1 MQQMLLSLLV
11 GLVLWVASLQPL
23 LNREYDMAE
32 NIADKYDATGK
43 SSGLMAKVD
52 KTKKADKVEG
62 QPWYANFVGM
72 WYNSDDT
79 SGEEASSVAA
89 IQMEPHESMLAR
101 IQTSRKPAYDPE
113 DDNLVG
119 RFDGQLGFAS
129 TNTNDTSSAVADA
142 IIGNSVANAP
152 VVVPTLTPAEQ
163 TKVDKA
169 LRAGLM
175 ARATKQGSMLDG
187 ADKIDR
193 DFFAMRPEGSNAK
206 RIENTPLLTSSFED
220 IATAENP
227 DTGAMVHLDSE
238 NIITLWNGVVPTGG
252 LTYRGRSIPA
262 EGHGLTPPQLSEVDY
277 SNAVSQGINRSD
289 YEDGKDGYD
298 QWSKAVFTVY
308 ADKVAEQA
316 GLQNDYGTNA
326 LVNNNIAFDD
336 LPDGAKKMMYDIGW
350 NGGEGSAKW
359 SGVSKS
365 AYEASKPI
373 EDQTTDNL
381 IDITKHFST
390 NDGARWRRGVLKR
403 RAMQYNNVAKPGEI
417 ATNINTTPWN
427 DAKGNRKGTTY
438 AIQTANG
445 TTLKTYNKPDL
456 NEDLGDL
463 EVPQGG

>member
-1 MQQMLLSLLV
+1 MALVDPNRIKASIAEDKVVNRPGGIMQPKFNLGKVVEKPSV
-11 GLVLWVASLQPL
+11 FNFDYWREEKAPL
-23 LNREYDMAE
+23 LAAWM
-32 NIADKYDATGK
+32 
-43 SSGLMAKVD
+43 KVD
-52 KTKKADKVEG
+52 PKERAYSPDPNLTFGNLAPFKPMEDAFPRTSVGFPKDEPKAITTF
-62 QPWYANFVGM
+62 A
-72 WYNSDDT
+72 
-79 SGEEASSVAA
+79 
-89 IQMEPHESMLAR
+89 L
-101 IQTSRKPAYDPE
+101 E
-113 DDNLVG
+113 DDNLEG
-119 RFDGQLGFAS
+119 RLAGQLGFAS
-129 TNTNDTSSAVADA
+129 TNTNDASSAVADA

-193 DFFAMRPEGSNAK
+193 DFFAMRPEGSNVK

-227 DTGAMVHLDSE
+227 NTGAMVHLDSE

-289 YEDGKDGYD
+289 YEDGQVGYD
-298 QWSKAVFTVY
+298 KWSKAVFTVY
-308 ADKVAEQA
+308 TDKVREQA
-316 GLQNDYGTNA
+316 GLQSTENNTNA
-326 LVNNNIAFDD
+326 LVNNDVAFDD
-336 LPDGAKKMMYDIGW
+336 LPDGAKKMLYDVGW
-350 NGGEGSAKW
+350 NGGPGSVKW
-359 SGVSKS
+359 SGVSTS

-381 IDITKHFST
+381 IAITKHFGTGES
-390 NDGARWRRGVLKR
+390 ARGVLKR
-403 RAMQYNNVAKPGEI
+403 RVMEYNNVAKPGEI

-427 DAKGNRKGTTY
+427 DAEGNRKGTTY

-445 TTLKTYNKPDL
+445 TTLKTYNKLDL
-456 NEDLGDL
+456 TPILGDL
-463 EVPQGG
+463 EIPQGG

>member
-1 MQQMLLSLLV
+1 MALVDPNRIKASVAENKVVNRPGGIMQPKFNLSKV
-11 GLVLWVASLQPL
+11 EKPSVFSFDYWREEKAPL
-23 LNREYDMAE
+23 LAAWMKMDPKEQYRPDP
-32 NIADKYDATGK
+32 
-43 SSGLMAKVD
+43 GLIFGNLAPFKPMEDLFPRTSVGFPKD
-52 KTKKADKVEG
+52 EPKAITTYAPEG
-62 QPWYANFVGM
+62 G
-72 WYNSDDT
+72 
-79 SGEEASSVAA
+79 
-89 IQMEPHESMLAR
+89 
-101 IQTSRKPAYDPE
+101 
-113 DDNLVG
+113 NLVG
-119 RFDGQLGFAS
+119 RFNGQRGYVG
-129 TNTNDTSSAVADA
+129 TDTSSAVADA
-142 IIGNSVANAP
+142 LIGNSVVAPVVAP

-206 RIENTPLLTSSFED
+206 RIENTPLLISTFED

-262 EGHGLTPPQLSEVDY
+262 KDHGLTEAQIEAGVLSEIDY
-277 SNAVSQGINRSD
+277 SNAVSQGINRSR
-289 YEDGKDGYD
+289 YKDGKDGYD

-308 ADKVAEQA
+308 ADQVREQA
-316 GLQNDYGTNA
+316 GLQSTENNTNA
-326 LVNNNIAFDD
+326 LVNNDVAFDD
-336 LPDGAKKMMYDIGW
+336 LPDGAKKMLYDVGW
-350 NGGEGSAKW
+350 NGGPGSVKW
-359 SGVSKS
+359 SGVSTS

-381 IDITKHFST
+381 IAITKHFGTGES
-390 NDGARWRRGVLKR
+390 ARGVLKR
-403 RAMQYNNVAKPGEI
+403 RAMEYNNIAKPGEI

-456 NEDLGDL
+456 TPILGDL